1 MEAPRVLVVTN
12 MYPSESRPYAG
23 IFVQRQVSDLRRAG
37 VPIEVVVI
45 GGERGR
51 GDYIAARARVRHAVR
66 HFRPAIIHCHY
77 GYTPLAAVRL
87 GVPYLVTLCGDDIN
101 GAWNGARGS
110 TLKSRAGVLVTQWLA
125 RGARM
130 VIVKSCAM
138 QQRLWPAARR
148 RSVLVP
154 NGVDTTV
161 FTPGPRLDPRRRFQV
176 DGPGVVLGFVH
187 SIRQRTKRLNLAT
200 EVRDELQRRG
210 EQARLLVADRV
221 PPGDMPWFYRACD
234 CLLLTSEREG
244 APNCVKEALACGVPV
259 VGVPVG
265 DLPELITNPAMG
277 AVAEADPRALADAVM
292 QVLAV
297 PRSGASLLPASA
309 SAGAVAERLV
319 ALYRECV
326 TLSADA

>member
-187 SIRQRTKRLNLAT
+187 SIRQRTKRAQEQCSPCGDGCAVTLVANTPCIRELSQPLGPPLGAL
-200 EVRDELQRRG
+200 VRRDECRTRR
-210 EQARLLVADRV
+210 D
-221 PPGDMPWFYRACD
+221 D
-234 CLLLTSEREG
+234 CSAGWLLLRVHGLPTARGVRG
-244 APNCVKEALACGVPV
+244 AG
-259 VGVPVG
+259 
-265 DLPELITNPAMG
+265 
-277 AVAEADPRALADAVM
+277 
-292 QVLAV
+292 
-297 PRSGASLLPASA
+297 
-309 SAGAVAERLV
+309 
-319 ALYRECV
+319 
-326 TLSADA
+326 